1 VRAHGRAEVLTLVQA
16 KGGEV
21 LGLSNALVRLK
32 KDAEERRAA
41 RPLIPKTYLHK
52 PYTRTVSVARV
63 RARRTTGDR
72 CAGEAAQLCCCASR
86 EEPACMRMLHLFG
99 AGRQRPQ
106 HAPLVPAWRPA
117 LHVCARCARP
127 GSLRQPRRRS
137 AATRS
142 CRLRPRPRSSTA
154 RCAAARVRV
163 RGPRRGMCLVH
174 RARSALA
181 LTWQEPISHETPCS
195 PAMLAS
201 SHGSWLCAA
210 GRRRWCARR
219 QRACLERMHYLVKDT
234 FSQSDGGDMFKVSL
248 PLTPLLYGS

>member
-142 CRLRPRPRSSTA
+142 CRLRPRGGGGSGRWAGARGGGGGAELQAAAAAALEHGQVRCRARAGPGPTA
-154 RCAAARVRV
+154 RHVPGAQGTQR
-163 RGPRRGMCLVH
+163 
-174 RARSALA
+174 
-181 LTWQEPISHETPCS
+181 PCID
-195 PAMLAS
+195 M
-201 SHGSWLCAA
+201 A
-210 GRRRWCARR
+210 GAYF
-219 QRACLERMHYLVKDT
+219 A
-234 FSQSDGGDMFKVSL
+234 
-248 PLTPLLYGS
+248 